1 MKLKKKIFFI
11 NAVIALYSLFNGHR
25 NKPALSKNLEFTR
38 IAIYS
43 TTALGDLLFN
53 TPAIKA
59 IRKRYPQAKILFVTS
74 EKNSALVMD
83 SPWFDQVEVWDN
95 KVKNLHRLL
104 QKLRAFKPEI
114 TFILHANIYYDIL
127 CAKLSGST
135 YIVRDNFAQEPT
147 IFNRWLDAFSKP
159 ADNHIIQRKLD
170 TLGLLGCETTD
181 ISMAFPVD
189 IAMPERS
196 QAPRRIG
203 FQMGA
208 SKPDR
213 CWPVKRFVELAT
225 LLLTA
230 DPQTEIVLTGAGQDL
245 PLEHEFLQQL
255 PASLYHNVHSLIGKT
270 SLIELIQ
277 QIGTLTLLVTGDTGP
292 LHLAITA
299 RTPTLSLYV
308 GANPRHTGPYQD
320 PHLHR
325 TFRLEP
331 QEGDDR
337 ARPLGKI
344 SAEAVFAQIQ
354 PLLFNEGMRDA
365 ATVTANHHRQ
375 R

>member
-1 MKLKKKIFFI
+1 MKPKKKIYFI

-25 NKPALSKNLEFTR
+25 KKPALSRDLEFKR

-59 IRKRYPQAKILFVTS
+59 IKKRYPQAKILFVTS
-74 EKNSALVMD
+74 QKNSALVQG

-95 KVKNLHRLL
+95 KIKNMHNLL
-104 QKLRAFKPEI
+104 KKLWVFKPEI

-135 YIVRDNFAQEPT
+135 YIVRDNFLQDPKVL
-147 IFNRWLDAFSKP
+147 NRWLDSYSQP
-159 ADNHIIQRKLD
+159 EDTHIIQRKLN
-170 TLGLLGCETTD
+170 TLAHLGCDTTD
-181 ISMAFPVD
+181 ISMAFPLA
-189 IAMPERS
+189 IAMPPKPQEK
-196 QAPRRIG
+196 RRIG

-213 CWPVKRFVELAT
+213 CWPVERFVQLAT
-225 LLLTA
+225 LILAA
-230 DPQTEIVLTGAGQDL
+230 DPQAEIVLTGARQDARLEQEFITLL
-245 PLEHEFLQQL
+245 PEAL
-255 PASLYHNVHSLIGKT
+255 HNNITSLIGKT

-277 QIGTLTLLVTGDTGP
+277 QIGTFTLLVTGDTGP

-299 RTPTLSLYV
+299 QTPTLSLYV

-320 PHLHR
+320 PHLHKTIR
-325 TFRLEP
+325 IEP
-331 QEGDDR
+331 QAEDD
-337 ARPLGKI
+337 ATLPLRKI
-344 SAEAVFAQIQ
+344 SAESVFAQIQ
-354 PLLFNEGMRDA
+354 SLLRF
-365 ATVTANHHRQ
+365 
-375 R
+375 